1 MTMIQSKKIRYH
13 NQSCKA
19 RIAHKAEQVRMQAYF
34 QWGPKHKDGC
44 GRGEQNLKRPQ
55 RK

>member
-1 MTMIQSKKIRYH
+1 MKNTNKPKMTTTKVVRPGLPI
-13 NQSCKA
+13 
-19 RIAHKAEQVRMQAYF
+19 KAEQLRMQAYF

-44 GRGEQNLKRPQ
+44 GRGEQNIRRQ